1 MADAGAREVAE
12 HLLAKRKK
20 SQPLSA
26 ASCGCIFRNPG
37 AGAPS
42 AGALIDRAGLKGLT
56 VGGATVS
63 PVHANFLVNSGG
75 QTGTAADI
83 LQLIKVVK
91 EKVCVWGG
99 GALKAS
105 LSVLPSPTSRR
116 CFSLGLRAPLVY
128 PQVKDAH
135 GLELHEEVMYI
146 PYSGIVRGIDFEI

>member
-99 GALKAS
+99 GRLRPRYQYCRPPPQGVAS
-105 LSVLPSPTSRR
+105 HWDSVPPSCTRR
-116 CFSLGLRAPLVY
+116 
-128 PQVKDAH
+128 
-135 GLELHEEVMYI
+135 
-146 PYSGIVRGIDFEI
+146 